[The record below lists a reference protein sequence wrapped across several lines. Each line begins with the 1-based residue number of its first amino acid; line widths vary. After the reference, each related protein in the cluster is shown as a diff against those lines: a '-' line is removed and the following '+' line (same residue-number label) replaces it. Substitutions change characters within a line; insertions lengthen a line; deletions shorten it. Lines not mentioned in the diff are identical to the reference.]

1 MTPIRINGMT
11 PEESRALL
19 LVAIRLLGEKLR
31 FEFAPYAYDQQALP
45 VPLRKYIENAGHRDN
60 AQQILSSLHDQMI
73 EKQLLTPTIKLQEN
87 RLYLAPASQESPVW
101 QCLQCGLKHLHR
113 GLGIC
118 VGCYQTLPAE
128 SNQTPADGEHDYYAF
143 LASPEATAF
152 RLHCEELTGQTD
164 KDEAGDRQRHFQS
177 LCLDDENERV
187 DTIDLLSVTT
197 TMEAGVDIGALLAVM
212 LGNVPPR
219 RFNYQQRVGR
229 AGRRGAG
236 YSIALTVG
244 RGRSHDDTYFAN
256 PLPMIAGDAP
266 TAQEASCR
274 SSRRHTPLRWMIR
287 CTPSSRGPPFG
298 SN

>member
-1 MTPIRINGMT
+1 MNVNGL
-11 PEESRALL
+11 PEELTRILAAMPSRCC
-19 LVAIRLLGEKLR
+19 RCDEDWTR
-31 FEFAPYAYDQQALP
+31 
-45 VPLRKYIENAGHRDN
+45 
-60 AQQILSSLHDQMI
+60 
-73 EKQLLTPTIKLQEN
+73 
-87 RLYLAPASQESPVW
+87 
-101 QCLQCGLKHLHR
+101 
-113 GLGIC
+113 
-118 VGCYQTLPAE
+118 VGGNPAE
-128 SNQTPADGEHDYYAF
+128 DATTIEEVASPF

-266 TAQEASCR
+266 SPYLDMDRHRIIARMLHKEVLRQAFEIVNASDLG
-274 SSRRHTPLRWMIR
+274 TNLEK
-287 CTPSSRGPPFG
+287 SRGDLIRFVHARPARHPQRISRPCSVSFAC
-298 SN
+298 SSCSQTSLPRT